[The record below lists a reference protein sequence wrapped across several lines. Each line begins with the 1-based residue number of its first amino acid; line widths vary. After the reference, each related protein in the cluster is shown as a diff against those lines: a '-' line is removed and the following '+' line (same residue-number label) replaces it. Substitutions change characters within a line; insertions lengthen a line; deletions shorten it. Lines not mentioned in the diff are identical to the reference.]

1 MRTWPAIIRM
11 WNLLERWALHPNL
24 YGDPVETRK
33 ARLMLACC
41 VLAGPPCMALIIYGY
56 LTASG
61 DAYAHLAVGVGHFLV
76 CSTWLLLRFFPTT
89 AIPTAVVTVITNIH
103 MVSAV
108 FFSGG
113 PDSAV
118 LLAVPLSTVF
128 LGLLGGRWHS
138 LATGIFMSVGVCLIF
153 VVSDSGIVFGQ
164 GLPTDDVF
172 LGVLVWSIMTGTLMA
187 VYTQL
192 QTDQLLKQASEEVMR
207 RRAAQEEAER
217 ANRAKG
223 LFMAYLSHEIRN
235 PLAVIMGSA
244 DMMSLTA
251 DESKQQR
258 HMDSMRV
265 ASHGLSNLL
274 DDVIDFAS
282 LEQDQLVV
290 RREHLRLKPLV
301 QQIVDLYSSQAEQKG
316 LSISFSCQ
324 DETEVVGDVGRL
336 RQVLTNLVSNAVKFT
351 EKGTVNVRMEREHDR
366 IKLTV
371 QDSGPGIP
379 DDKRADIFEPF
390 SRGEPGAVPGRG
402 LGLAVCYG
410 LLGRMDSQL
419 CLDSPKSGG
428 SSFYFSLPV
437 VSSPPADEPGQKT
450 GRRSVLVV
458 DDNEAVAQLLA
469 EQVRQMNCDV
479 RVCHGGH
486 EALR

>member
-1 MRTWPAIIRM
+1 M
-11 WNLLERWALHPNL
+11 
-24 YGDPVETRK
+24 
-33 ARLMLACC
+33 
-41 VLAGPPCMALIIYGY
+41 
-56 LTASG
+56 S
-61 DAYAHLAVGVGHFLV
+61 
-76 CSTWLLLRFFPTT
+76 
-89 AIPTAVVTVITNIH
+89 
-103 MVSAV
+103 
-108 FFSGG
+108 
-113 PDSAV
+113 
-118 LLAVPLSTVF
+118 
-128 LGLLGGRWHS
+128 LG
-138 LATGIFMSVGVCLIF
+138 MCLIF
-153 VVSDSGIVFGQ
+153 LVEDSNIVFGQ

-172 LGVLVWSIMTGTLMA
+172 LGVLVWSILTGTLMA
-187 VYTQL
+187 VYSQI

-235 PLAVIMGSA
+235 PLAVIVGSA

-316 LSISFSCQ
+316 LSISFSGQ

-366 IKLTV
+366 IKITV

-390 SRGEPGAVPGRG
+390 LGESPVQFWKRIGIG
-402 LGLAVCYG
+402 G
-410 LLGRMDSQL
+410 LLWA
-419 CLDSPKSGG
+419 SGSHG
-428 SSFYFSLPV
+428 LSVVFRLTKKWGFIFLFQSSCGER
-437 VSSPPADEPGQKT
+437 AI
-450 GRRSVLVV
+450 
-458 DDNEAVAQLLA
+458 
-469 EQVRQMNCDV
+469 C
-479 RVCHGGH
+479 
-486 EALR
+486 